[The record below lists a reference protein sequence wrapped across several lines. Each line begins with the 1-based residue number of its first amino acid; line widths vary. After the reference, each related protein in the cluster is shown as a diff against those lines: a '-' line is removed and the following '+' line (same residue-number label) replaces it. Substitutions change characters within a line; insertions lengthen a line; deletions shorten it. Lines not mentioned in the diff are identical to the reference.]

1 MLLYLWHHLRRPISV
16 GLTRIGLPTVQ
27 TVATSVGL
35 RGNTFIS
42 AGPLQKI
49 LVLTS
54 LSLFSIAASADQS
67 TRVLVIGD
75 SLSAAYGLNM
85 EQGWV
90 TLLEQRLQGSFTDA
104 SVINAS
110 ISGETTR
117 GGAYRLPPLLE
128 KYEPNLVIIELG
140 GNDGL
145 RALPIK
151 QMRDNLTEMTEN
163 SLAAGAQVLLLAAE
177 APPNLGRRYTQLFRG
192 IYDTLGQD
200 ENVENLPF
208 IVESVFLNPS
218 LMQSDGIHPNAKA
231 QPMLLEVVWPRV
243 KMMLEDGS
251 S

>member
-1 MLLYLWHHLRRPISV
+1 LGHVTGTTIT
-16 GLTRIGLPTVQ
+16 GLVH
-27 TVATSVGL
+27 
-35 RGNTFIS
+35 
-42 AGPLQKI
+42 
-49 LVLTS
+49 
-54 LSLFSIAASADQS
+54 
-67 TRVLVIGD
+67 
-75 SLSAAYGLNM
+75 
-85 EQGWV
+85 
-90 TLLEQRLQGSFTDA
+90 DA

>member
-1 MLLYLWHHLRRPISV
+1 M
-16 GLTRIGLPTVQ
+16 
-27 TVATSVGL
+27 GL
-35 RGNTFIS
+35 RSKTFIS

-67 TRVLVIGD
+67 KRVLVVGD

-90 TLLEQRLQGSFTDA
+90 NLLEQRLKTSFTDA
-104 SVINAS
+104 SVVNAS

-117 GGAYRLPPLLE
+117 GGAYRLPSLLK

-151 QMRDNLTEMTEN
+151 QMRENLTVMTDA

-177 APPNLGRRYTQLFRG
+177 APPNLGSRYTKLFRG
-192 IYDTLGQD
+192 IYDTLADD
-200 ENVENLPF
+200 ENVHNLPF

-231 QPMLLEVVWPRV
+231 QPMLVEVVWPRV
-243 KMMLEDGS
+243 KMMLEDRS

>member
-1 MLLYLWHHLRRPISV
+1 M
-16 GLTRIGLPTVQ
+16 
-27 TVATSVGL
+27 GL

-85 EQGWV
+85 DQGWV

-128 KYEPNLVIIELG
+128 KYDPNLVIIELG

>member
-1 MLLYLWHHLRRPISV
+1 M
-16 GLTRIGLPTVQ
+16 
-27 TVATSVGL
+27 GL